1 VCYFLAIGAVA
12 EAWRLGAF
20 FEAELDVDAGIAQAA
35 VLAAFP
41 AEDVVRILTRRGCS
55 CELLEPGASIGN
67 ASSAGAVWL
76 IPACRRALARATTNL
91 GTIRIYLRSRREWQP
106 GPLPRLAMTIN
117 ELMRWETA
125 VPANVLVDLVVDIPS
140 RNLN

>member
-41 AEDVVRILTRRGCS
+41 AEDVVRILMRRGCS
-55 CELLEPGASIGN
+55 WRRLAHTGVPARARSRYDEPGN
-67 ASSAGAVWL
+67 D
-76 IPACRRALARATTNL
+76 
-91 GTIRIYLRSRREWQP
+91 QD
-106 GPLPRLAMTIN
+106 LPT
-117 ELMRWETA
+117 
-125 VPANVLVDLVVDIPS
+125 
-140 RNLN
+140 